1 MSITSLSPEKDL
13 CRCCHAEGSF
23 DDLAQPYFHD
33 GREEVY
39 SDMIKDSFN
48 IEVSPVPGQLCV
60 VTYKICKH
68 CIQRVR
74 DAFLFRK
81 QVQTCEEKFM
91 DLYNRSISQLKGLGL
106 KTVVK
111 EELSETIDMKDDY
124 SPIHDYEDEDYD
136 MKYEIEAEPSPTIR
150 ESKKT
155 KAKSKTT
162 VKTKT
167 KKVKEGKTR
176 KIKEEGRGEDAPEAS
191 ETKKPKGK
199 EEEFH
204 LTTEADGTPTYTC
217 KVCERTFKKRNH
229 FSQHHRHVHLKLR
242 PKFRS
247 CYLCKE
253 KVPGHMRSFH
263 MEEAHGRPAP
273 RCGACGKKFA
283 YPFQV
288 LQHQKNFHMGEKKFA
303 CANCNLTFST
313 KSKLTRHETV
323 HSPSRPFKCAFCD
336 AAFKWK
342 KNLQTHIMMH
352 LDDRRHVCTVCEVAF
367 VQQSSLKWHIK
378 KQHPDMV

>member
-199 EEEFH
+199 REEGNYT
-204 LTTEADGTPTYTC
+204 LTTEADGTECYTC
-217 KVCERTFKKRNH
+217 NVCQKTYKNRPCFK
-229 FSQHHRHVHLKLR
+229 QHYNHVHLNLR
-242 PKFRS
+242 PKLIG
-247 CYLCKE
+247 CYYCDV
-253 KVPGHMRSFH
+253 KVPPHLRAFH
-263 MEEAHGRPAP
+263 LEEMHGIPAP
-273 RCGACGKKFA
+273 TCNACGKKFA
-283 YPFQV
+283 RPCEV
-288 LQHQKNFHMGEKKFA
+288 LRHQQIFHMGERKHVCDVCDMTFA
-303 CANCNLTFST
+303 RRNSLRQHVI
-313 KSKLTRHETV
+313 K
-323 HSPSRPFKCAFCD
+323 HSNVRNFKCDYCEK
-336 AAFKWK
+336 AFKWRK
-342 KNLQTHIMMH
+342 H
-352 LDDRRHVCTVCEVAF
+352 LRRHVMLHMKR
-367 VQQSSLKWHIK
+367 QN
-378 KQHPDMV
+378 